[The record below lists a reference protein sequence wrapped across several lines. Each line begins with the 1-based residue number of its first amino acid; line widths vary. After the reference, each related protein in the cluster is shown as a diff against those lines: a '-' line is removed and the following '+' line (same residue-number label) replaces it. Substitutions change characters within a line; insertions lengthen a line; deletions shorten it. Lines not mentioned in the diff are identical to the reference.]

1 MQKVGYVKGD
11 DILERLLDFAARVGL
26 VVDALPDRRLGRHI
40 AGQLVRSGTSPAPN
54 YSEGQ
59 AAESREDFCHK
70 LSIALKEMRESHV
83 WLKLIVKA
91 RLLPDSRLGELLD
104 ECDQLMRI
112 LANSILT
119 AKRNHPN
126 APKAK

>member
-1 MQKVGYVKGD
+1 VKGD
-11 DILERLLDFAARVGL
+11 DILERLLDFAARAGVVVG
-26 VVDALPDRRLGRHI
+26 ALPDTRLGRHI

-70 LSIALKEMRESHV
+70 LGVALKEMRESHV
-83 WLKLIVKA
+83 WLRLIVKA
-91 RLLPDSRLGELLD
+91 RLLPDRRLTGLVD

-112 LANSILT
+112 LASSVIT
-119 AKRNHPN
+119 AKRNNPRK
-126 APKAK
+126 PRS